1 MSRCYNAGPENDY
14 LGFSGIIFP
23 RFLFV
28 MGMFITFSIEN
39 RIKLDQKNGI
49 KINISFTDLQ
59 HYKQWSSYK

>member
-39 RIKLDQKNGI
+39 RIKLDQKKWDKNKHI
-49 KINISFTDLQ
+49 F
-59 HYKQWSSYK
+59 Y

>member
-23 RFLFV
+23 RFLFI

-39 RIKLDQKNGI
+39 RIKLDHKKQDI
-49 KINISFTDLQ
+49 
-59 HYKQWSSYK
+59 YKHIFYRSAAL

>member
-14 LGFSGIIFP
+14 LGFSGIIFS

-39 RIKLDQKNGI
+39 RIKLDQKRWDKNKHI
-49 KINISFTDLQ
+49 FYRSAALQ
-59 HYKQWSSYK
+59 TME